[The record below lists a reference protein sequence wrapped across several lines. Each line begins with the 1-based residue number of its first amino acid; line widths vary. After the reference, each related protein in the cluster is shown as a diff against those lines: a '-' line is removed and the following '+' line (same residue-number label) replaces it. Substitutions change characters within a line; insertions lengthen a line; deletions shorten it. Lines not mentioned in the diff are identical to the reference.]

1 MSLGNL
7 YEDGK
12 TIIRVLAENEEKYLI
27 IDCLKRTMPF
37 WVHKDEFR
45 QDYQQMIDALRA
57 LPSKPTIYLCTP
69 IPAFKTQWTITD
81 SVITNEVIPA
91 IQKVAKKNKL
101 QVIDLHTLFKND
113 DKKQIQSDGIHPND
127 AGAIQMANIIFDVL
141 KTK

>member
-1 MSLGNL
+1 MNEFAWRDALAFNPNIVIIKLGTN
-7 YEDGK
+7 DSK
-12 TIIRVLAENEEKYLI
+12 TDN
-27 IDCLKRTMPF
+27 

-127 AGAIQMANIIFDVL
+127 AGATQMANIIFDFV